1 MGTEAL
7 RLLAIS
13 SAVAWVFGGGTREG
27 WVQTHSIHSAQALG
41 LCPYN
46 RKAQKD
52 SKSNNRRDGGRQR
65 DRERVNIRETDL
77 RERERESESESESER
92 EGERERESVCVCGC
106 GCVCVCVFVG
116 VCVFVVCV

>member
-77 RERERESESESESER
+77 RERERESESER
-92 EGERERESVCVCGC
+92 ERERESVCVCAGVGVC
-106 GCVCVCVFVG
+106 VLGGCVCVCV
-116 VCVFVVCV
+116 CESSYT

>member
-77 RERERESESESESER
+77 REREREC
-92 EGERERESVCVCGC
+92 VCVGV
-106 GCVCVCVFVG
+106 GVCVCVFVRAATHNTIVMY
-116 VCVFVVCV
+116 VCMSVCRCVGT